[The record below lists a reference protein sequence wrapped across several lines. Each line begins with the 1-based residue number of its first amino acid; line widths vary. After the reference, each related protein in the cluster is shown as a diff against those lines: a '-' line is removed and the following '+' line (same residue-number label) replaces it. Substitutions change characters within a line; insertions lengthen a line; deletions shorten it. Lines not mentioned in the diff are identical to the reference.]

1 MCKRFLVITSIS
13 FKDKLGQ
20 RQQFMVMYG
29 YISGDNL
36 YILKR
41 LARTETVIYDY
52 IVKVGHV
59 ALMIEWSKK

>member
-1 MCKRFLVITSIS
+1 
-13 FKDKLGQ
+13 
-20 RQQFMVMYG
+20 MVMYG

-59 ALMIEWSKK
+59 ALMIE

>member
-59 ALMIEWSKK
+59 ALMIE